1 MAAILAD
8 ADTST
13 RTRTPRYKSR
23 QGRRDQQYTL
33 YLAEEMSMNN
43 VHTNRMTLK
52 LMDFPPKDILHTFL
66 TMQKVFQALNYIL
79 IYLNLVNVLVNS
91 NN

>member
-13 RTRTPRYKSR
+13 RTPTPRYKSR

-33 YLAEEMSMNN
+33 YLTEEMSMNN

-79 IYLNLVNVLVNS
+79 ICPKLGNAKRTC
-91 NN
+91 